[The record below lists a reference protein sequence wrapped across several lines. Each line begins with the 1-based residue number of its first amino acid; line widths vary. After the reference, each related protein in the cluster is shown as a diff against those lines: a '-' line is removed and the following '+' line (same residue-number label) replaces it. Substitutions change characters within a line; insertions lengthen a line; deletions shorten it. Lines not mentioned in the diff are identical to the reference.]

1 MNPFLLAATALLIGF
16 LPIGLVCV
24 RGGTFDALA
33 ALELGGAQATVI
45 LLCLAEGFRRPVYF
59 DVPVVCAVLCW
70 VSGMIFAR
78 FLGRH
83 I

>member
-1 MNPFLLAATALLIGF
+1 MNAFLIAATLLLLGF
-16 LPIGLVCV
+16 LPIGFVAV
-24 RGGTFDALA
+24 RGRMFDALA
-33 ALELGGAQATVI
+33 ALELAGAMATTI

-59 DVPVVCAVLCW
+59 DLPILCAVLTW